1 MLKIEWSKSEKYE
14 DYLDKIKLNE
24 NKYFDIRNY
33 KYIALNTLLLKQL
46 MDIKIKLKEHITKI
60 EFLFD
65 NQWKKRTDLYNM
77 KKMHKTQLFLY
88 DQFFNEHVSTSDRLH
103 IDQYI
108 RYLSTLFNQA
118 NIVINSSMILRY
130 SIKINIEF
138 ETELKRR
145 EENLYNWKVDTY
157 EDINTYYTFA

>member
-1 MLKIEWSKSEKYE
+1 MIVDLSVNSNSSMLNLPFETSDDPDIIKTTNHYFASMLEIEWSKSEKYE
-14 DYLDKIKLNE
+14 DYLEKIKQNE

-65 NQWKKRTDLYNM
+65 NQWKTRTDLYNM
-77 KKMHKTQLFLY
+77 QKVHKTQLFLY
-88 DQFFNEHVSTSDRLH
+88 DQFFNEHASTSDRLH

-108 RYLSTLFNQA
+108 RYLGGLFNHK
-118 NIVINSSMILRY
+118 NIVIHR
-130 SIKINIEF
+130 
-138 ETELKRR
+138 
-145 EENLYNWKVDTY
+145 
-157 EDINTYYTFA
+157 